1 MSDSVT
7 PVAPEA
13 GSEPQPAF
21 VQAVADLGARREVK
35 TSQPIYNAQ
44 GIKLLEGG
52 VTIDQ
57 TLYDRLVSH
66 RLSLPLDE
74 CIDPGPGVEAASLE
88 AAARAATA
96 RWPFFARVAPEG
108 AAGKSLLD
116 AVAAVRLAK
125 PVALHLTLARET
137 RPALFDHSILMAL
150 LCAHLVRE
158 SGGAKVDVREA
169 AVAGLLHDLGMLH
182 IAPGLLDSE
191 ERLSG
196 DELRPVYVHPLTSSM
211 LVDRFPE
218 YSKEIVR
225 AIVEHHERLDGSGY
239 PRGLAGDAL
248 SPLGRVLALAEVVTA
263 MFDGTRR
270 LPEQRVS
277 LLLRINPRR
286 YDAGHVAT
294 IHRLLAVPAE
304 ASDAEGI
311 GAEALIARLLQLT
324 DVLALWR
331 ASSETLGRALDGA
344 QAALVASVDAQN
356 ATLQRMLYDAG
367 VTREQLGSIAGEV
380 ESDAALRIELWAIAE
395 ELLWQLHAAANQ
407 LKRRWRGADA
417 GAPHPGDLTAWFAAV
432 AALDAPPAAALS
444 PGALSASPRTA
455 RGAGQT
461 KRRRRSSLP
470 SAESASRGRWVE
482 RFMYHVAPALPSGR
496 TRRGARD
503 NRRMDFIGMLI
514 DFVLHV
520 DVHLATFVRSY
531 GTWVYALLFAIIFV
545 ETGVVVMPFL
555 PGDSLLF
562 VVGAMCAVGLMS
574 LPLVIGLLWLAAVL
588 GDQCNYA
595 DRPQGRAAR
604 VRLGALAL
612 VQQEGLRPGARVLR
626 ALRRRDDRRRA
637 LPAVPAHLRAVRRR
651 GRGDDAQP
659 LHSLQ
664 RLRRRALGRLARRLP
679 ATCSAT
685 SRG

>member
-1 MSDSVT
+1 M
-7 PVAPEA
+7 PMAPEA

-21 VQAVADLGARREVK
+21 VQAVADLGARRQVK

-57 TLYDRLVSH
+57 SLYDQLVSH

-88 AAARAATA
+88 AAARAAIA

-108 AAGKSLLD
+108 AAGKALLD
-116 AVAAVRLAK
+116 AVASVRLAK

-196 DELRPVYVHPLTSSM
+196 DELRPVYVHPMTSSM

-239 PRGLAGDAL
+239 PRGLAGDAI

-286 YDAGHVAT
+286 YDAAHVAT
-294 IHRLLAVPAE
+294 MHRLLAVPAE

-311 GAEALIARLLQLT
+311 AAEPLIARLLQLT

-331 ASSETLGRALDGA
+331 ASSEALGRDLDGA
-344 QAALVASVDAQN
+344 QRRAGRLGRRAERDPAAH
-356 ATLQRMLYDAG
+356 
-367 VTREQLGSIAGEV
+367 
-380 ESDAALRIELWAIAE
+380 ALRRRR
-395 ELLWQLHAAANQ
+395 HARAARVD
-407 LKRRWRGADA
+407 RRRSRRPTPRCGSSSGRSPRSCSGSCTPPPTSSSAAGAA
-417 GAPHPGDLTAWFAAV
+417 PTPAAPHPGELAAWFAAV
-432 AALDAPPAAALS
+432 AALDAPPAPAA
-444 PGALSASPRTA
+444 
-455 RGAGQT
+455 
-461 KRRRRSSLP
+461 
-470 SAESASRGRWVE
+470 
-482 RFMYHVAPALPSGR
+482 
-496 TRRGARD
+496 
-503 NRRMDFIGMLI
+503 
-514 DFVLHV
+514 
-520 DVHLATFVRSY
+520 
-531 GTWVYALLFAIIFV
+531 
-545 ETGVVVMPFL
+545 
-555 PGDSLLF
+555 
-562 VVGAMCAVGLMS
+562 
-574 LPLVIGLLWLAAVL
+574 
-588 GDQCNYA
+588 
-595 DRPQGRAAR
+595 
-604 VRLGALAL
+604 
-612 VQQEGLRPGARVLR
+612 
-626 ALRRRDDRRRA
+626 
-637 LPAVPAHLRAVRRR
+637 
-651 GRGDDAQP
+651 
-659 LHSLQ
+659 
-664 RLRRRALGRLARRLP
+664 
-679 ATCSAT
+679 
-685 SRG
+685 